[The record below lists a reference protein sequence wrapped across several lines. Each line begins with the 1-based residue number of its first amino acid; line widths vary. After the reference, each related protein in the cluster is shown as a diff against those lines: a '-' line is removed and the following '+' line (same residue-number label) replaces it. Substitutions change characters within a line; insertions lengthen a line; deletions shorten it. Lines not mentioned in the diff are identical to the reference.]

1 MRRVCPRPR
10 QWGQAGRAT
19 RPPWPTLQRDW
30 SDSRCAGARGGGLT
44 SAQVAVLLGPPSVS
58 QPPPASPLLPEPFRR
73 LCHTGDSW
81 LHPAWLET
89 VTFSADCRGCRHT
102 GLAWPQAY
110 RGASSPAVCLGETP
124 APLHGAGGRGV
135 SGAWPGIVEMPGVW
149 MQRGPWRCGVQ
160 GEGLGENLPAPC
172 PSPSH
177 ITLGPASRRCFSPVS
192 EGLPAPVCPA
202 AVCLLSLSSP
212 TGLWPPRA
220 CTSGAE
226 RPKTR
231 EANTG
236 DLT

>member
-1 MRRVCPRPR
+1 MATHSSVLAWRVPCPRDGGA
-10 QWGQAGRAT
+10 WWAAVYA
-19 RPPWPTLQRDW
+19 
-30 SDSRCAGARGGGLT
+30 RCAGACGGGLT
-44 SAQVAVLLGPPSVS
+44 SAQVAVLLGPPAVS

-160 GEGLGENLPAPC
+160 GVLSREGRDLGVAFQAP
-172 PSPSH
+172 PGSQ
-177 ITLGPASRRCFSPVS
+177 ASSRGEAKDS
-192 EGLPAPVCPA
+192 A
-202 AVCLLSLSSP
+202 LLSSRDAALS
-212 TGLWPPRA
+212 G
-220 CTSGAE
+220 
-226 RPKTR
+226 
-231 EANTG
+231 
-236 DLT
+236 

>member
-1 MRRVCPRPR
+1 M
-10 QWGQAGRAT
+10 
-19 RPPWPTLQRDW
+19 
-30 SDSRCAGARGGGLT
+30 T
-44 SAQVAVLLGPPSVS
+44 SAQVAVLLGPPAVS

-81 LHPAWLET
+81 LHPARLET

-102 GLAWPQAY
+102 GLAWPRAY

-177 ITLGPASRRCFSPVS
+177 ITLKNVSCRQSLAGDSVWTILKFKNSKSIQASGTPQFCESYLQELSVNRTDESP
-192 EGLPAPVCPA
+192 
-202 AVCLLSLSSP
+202 
-212 TGLWPPRA
+212 
-220 CTSGAE
+220 
-226 RPKTR
+226 
-231 EANTG
+231 
-236 DLT
+236 

>member
-1 MRRVCPRPR
+1 MHSCVCPRPR
-10 QWGQAGRAT
+10 QRGQAGRAT
-19 RPPWPTLQRDW
+19 PPSWPTLQRDW

-44 SAQVAVLLGPPSVS
+44 SAQVAVLLGPPAVS
-58 QPPPASPLLPEPFRR
+58 QPPPASPLLPEPFPR
-73 LCHTGDSW
+73 LCHAGDSR
-81 LHPAWLET
+81 LHPARLET

-102 GLAWPQAY
+102 GLAWPRAY

-177 ITLGPASRRCFSPVS
+177 ITWLHQQEV
-192 EGLPAPVCPA
+192 
-202 AVCLLSLSSP
+202 LLSCTRRPPSSCLSCSRVSAVP
-212 TGLWPPRA
+212 QQPYRTVAPESLHFGSRA
-220 CTSGAE
+220 S
-226 RPKTR
+226 
-231 EANTG
+231 
-236 DLT
+236 